1 MEEMSANL
9 LEAEPSFIPHSAL
22 CATDL
27 DRVATE
33 VVRDAIALFEKAR
46 SIRLEWDQKYNPTE
60 PILSNLEDC
69 VELFIQSQQIRFPSD
84 LFEESDEHYYPENR
98 ESATRGSNAERG
110 GTLVAEVESGKL
122 ADAIAELP
130 EAQVLEQAIS
140 LAHSEDIDT
149 WIEIVA
155 TALTQPMGLSE
166 LVEKL
171 DLSVV
176 QVWIA
181 LMFGEFHLERT
192 GDFYEGSIVV
202 SPSKDPPQAL

>member
-9 LEAEPSFIPHSAL
+9 LEAEPNCIPHSVLYARN
-22 CATDL
+22 L

-33 VVRDAIALFEKAR
+33 VVRDAIVLFEKAR

-84 LFEESDEHYYPENR
+84 LFEEPDERYYPENR
-98 ESATRGSNAERG
+98 ESATRGSI
-110 GTLVAEVESGKL
+110 VAEIESGKL

-130 EAQVLEQAIS
+130 EAQALEQAIS

-149 WIEIVA
+149 WIGIVRL
-155 TALTQPMGLSE
+155 ALTQSMGLSE

-171 DLSVV
+171 DLSIV
-176 QVWIA
+176 QIWIA
-181 LMFGEFHLERT
+181 LMFGGFQLERS
-192 GDFYEGSIVV
+192 GDFYEGEIFV
-202 SPSKDPPQAL
+202 SVPDQNSVCG

>member
-9 LEAEPSFIPHSAL
+9 LEAEPNCIPHSVLYAR
-22 CATDL
+22 DL

-98 ESATRGSNAERG
+98 ESATRS
-110 GTLVAEVESGKL
+110 TIVAEIDPEKL
-122 ADAIAELP
+122 LEALP
-130 EAQVLEQAIS
+130 SIEQIQE
-140 LAHSEDIDT
+140 LAHSENVEE
-149 WIEIVA
+149 WIEIVRL
-155 TALTQPMGLSE
+155 ALTERMSLAA
-166 LVEKL
+166 LVEQSGL
-171 DLSVV
+171 AIVPL
-176 QVWIA
+176 WIA
-181 LMFGEFHLERT
+181 LLFGGFRVERE
-192 GDFYEGSIVV
+192 GDFYEGEIFVSVSDQNSICG
-202 SPSKDPPQAL
+202 